1 MCEKREERERER
13 ERKLCV
19 TGERTSKR
27 TSERTSLHH
36 FERKKR
42 SVSWNKLFFFL
53 YVYFLYVKE
62 AKMMPTSTTRCLAK
76 PSLASARVSKAA
88 LRTRTSASSRREAHE
103 SVSARNA
110 NKLVRLVFSLGHAST
125 TSFSFFYSVGRTRN
139 QANKSTTLICV

>member
-1 MCEKREERERER
+1 M
-13 ERKLCV
+13 
-19 TGERTSKR
+19 GTSKG
-27 TSERTSLHH
+27 
-36 FERKKR
+36 R
-42 SVSWNKLFFFL
+42 SAALVGINFFFL

-110 NKLVRLVFSLGHAST
+110 NKLVEKAALSSAVGAAAIALAPAAQAAQEFAQVAEGEPLLVSIGWGALMA
-125 TSFSFFYSVGRTRN
+125 SFSFSLCLVVWGR
-139 QANKSTTLICV
+139 SGL